1 MQLWFWYGIV
11 WRWHNTSSWLPTD
24 QKRNRIASIY
34 YVLNLIVLSS
44 SPLPIFQDSTVF
56 FFFFFSNWFIA
67 YECLVS
73 NMFRWMSVL
82 CLISYLPVPAPKLCY
97 HSTDVILVRPILFWH
112 IVCIHVCKLGVCV
125 FAGILCYFVEKCL
138 LTKSIGN
145 YLIDI
150 IHVFA
155 FASLSLP
162 SVHLF
167 AYKLEHR
174 VCTLL
179 FSHIFF
185 LVFHWFI
192 YFSEVFFS
200 NSDFGSIHSI
210 YREPTRFF
218 PLILIVLYAY
228 LLIFLLSL
236 KNSVWFMGF

>member
-1 MQLWFWYGIV
+1 MVLV
-11 WRWHNTSSWLPTD
+11 W
-24 QKRNRIASIY
+24 NRVTMTQY
-34 YVLNLIVLSS
+34 IVLVTNRPETKS
-44 SPLPIFQDSTVF
+44 DSFYLLRLEFDRFKLITTANFPRLDSF

-218 PLILIVLYAY
+218 FSHFDRFICVFAH
-228 LLIFLLSL
+228 FFALSL

>member
-1 MQLWFWYGIV
+1 
-11 WRWHNTSSWLPTD
+11 
-24 QKRNRIASIY
+24 
-34 YVLNLIVLSS
+34 
-44 SPLPIFQDSTVF
+44 
-56 FFFFFSNWFIA
+56 
-67 YECLVS
+67 
-73 NMFRWMSVL
+73 MSVL

-167 AYKLEHR
+167 AYEVEHR

-185 LVFHWFI
+185 WSSIDLFI
-192 YFSEVFFS
+192 FRKFFFRIRI
-200 NSDFGSIHSI
+200 SDPSI
-210 YREPTRFF
+210 RF
-218 PLILIVLYAY
+218 IVNRRAF
-228 LLIFLLSL
+228 FLS
-236 KNSVWFMGF
+236 F

>member
-1 MQLWFWYGIV
+1 MTQY
-11 WRWHNTSSWLPTD
+11 
-24 QKRNRIASIY
+24 
-34 YVLNLIVLSS
+34 IVLVTNRPETKS
-44 SPLPIFQDSTVF
+44 DSFYLRLEFDRFKLITTANF
-56 FFFFFSNWFIA
+56 PRLDSFFFFFSNWFIA

-82 CLISYLPVPAPKLCY
+82 CLISYLLVTVPVPVPAPKRCY

-162 SVHLF
+162 NVHLF

-185 LVFHWFI
+185 FGVPLI
-192 YFSEVFFS
+192 YLFFGSFFS
-200 NSDFGSIHSI
+200 HSDFGSIHSI
-210 YREPTRFF
+210 YRKPTRFF
-218 PLILIVLYAY
+218 SLILSVLYAY
-228 LLIFLLSL
+228 LLIFFSL
-236 KNSVWFMGF
+236 